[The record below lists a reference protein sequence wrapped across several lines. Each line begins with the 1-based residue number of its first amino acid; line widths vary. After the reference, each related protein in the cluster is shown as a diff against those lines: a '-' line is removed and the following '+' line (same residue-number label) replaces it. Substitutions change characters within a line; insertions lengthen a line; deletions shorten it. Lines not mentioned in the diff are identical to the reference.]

1 MLDLKYIRGNKE
13 IIKKAIYDKQLQNTL
28 NLDELLELDA
38 KYLQVL
44 KKTELHRNL
53 KNELSKK
60 ISGIKEK
67 DEKQKLIEK
76 ATKVK
81 SELSDMETELKKF
94 KDLLDILLLKVPNPP
109 AEEVPYGEGENDNVV
124 LRKVGTPK
132 VFEFKIKDHVELG
145 EALGILDVDRGVK
158 IAGFRG
164 YFLKNE
170 GAELEMAVLKYA
182 LDYMKTQ
189 GFDFYTVP
197 WLVKP
202 DYFVGTGYFPWG
214 EEDHYITQDGLALI
228 GTAEVSL
235 TSYYAGEVLR
245 EKDLPIKMMGLSP
258 CFRREV
264 GSYGK
269 DTKGIFRIHQFTKLE
284 QVVLLPEG
292 EEFSRE
298 WHEKMLSYA
307 EEILQNLGLSYQIV
321 LMCSGD
327 MGAGQRKK
335 YDVETWFPAQQ
346 AYRETHSDSYFLD
359 FQSRR
364 LNMRYKSSDGS
375 LKYVYTLNNT
385 VVATPRLLAT
395 ILETYQQEDG
405 SVKIPDVLHKYLDFK
420 DIKPKKK

>member
-109 AEEVPYGEGENDNVV
+109 AKEVPYGEGENDNVV

-189 GFDFYTVP
+189 G
-197 WLVKP
+197 
-202 DYFVGTGYFPWG
+202 
-214 EEDHYITQDGLALI
+214 
-228 GTAEVSL
+228 
-235 TSYYAGEVLR
+235 
-245 EKDLPIKMMGLSP
+245 
-258 CFRREV
+258 
-264 GSYGK
+264 
-269 DTKGIFRIHQFTKLE
+269 
-284 QVVLLPEG
+284 
-292 EEFSRE
+292 
-298 WHEKMLSYA
+298 
-307 EEILQNLGLSYQIV
+307 
-321 LMCSGD
+321 
-327 MGAGQRKK
+327 
-335 YDVETWFPAQQ
+335 
-346 AYRETHSDSYFLD
+346 
-359 FQSRR
+359 
-364 LNMRYKSSDGS
+364 
-375 LKYVYTLNNT
+375 
-385 VVATPRLLAT
+385 
-395 ILETYQQEDG
+395 
-405 SVKIPDVLHKYLDFK
+405 
-420 DIKPKKK
+420 

>member
-109 AEEVPYGEGENDNVV
+109 AEEVPYGEGEDDNVV

>member
-60 ISGIKEK
+60 VPGIKEK
-67 DEKQKLIEK
+67 DEKQKLIEE

-81 SELSDMETELKKF
+81 SELNEMETELKKL

-109 AEEVPYGEGENDNVV
+109 AEDVPYGEGEDDNVV

-132 VFEFKIKDHVELG
+132 IFEFNIKDHLELG
-145 EALGILDVDRGVK
+145 EALDIVDVDRGVK

-182 LDYMKTQ
+182 LDYMKMQ

-197 WLVKP
+197 CLVKP

-235 TSYYAGEVLR
+235 TSYYAGEVLK
-245 EKDLPIKMMGLSP
+245 EKDLPKKMMGLSP

-269 DTKGIFRIHQFTKLE
+269 DTRGIFRIHQFTKLE

-292 EEFSRE
+292 EEFSKE
-298 WHEKMLSYA
+298 WHEKMLSYV
-307 EEILQNLGLSYQIV
+307 EEILQNLGLSYQIK
-321 LMCSGD
+321 LMCTGD

-335 YDVETWFPAQQ
+335 YDVETWFPSQQ

-375 LKYVYTLNNT
+375 LKYVSTLNNT

-395 ILETYQQEDG
+395 IIETYQQEDG
-405 SVKIPDVLHKYLDFK
+405 SVKVPDVLHKYLDFK

>member
-109 AEEVPYGEGENDNVV
+109 AKEVPYGEGENDNVV

>member
-13 IIKKAIYDKQLQNTL
+13 IIKKAINDKRLQNTL
-28 NLDELLELDA
+28 NLVELLELNA

-60 ISGIKEK
+60 IPGIKEK

-109 AEEVPYGEGENDNVV
+109 AKEVPYGEGENDNVV

-182 LDYMKTQ
+182 LDYMKQQ

>member
-109 AEEVPYGEGENDNVV
+109 AKEVPYGEGENDNVV

-132 VFEFKIKDHVELG
+132 VFAFKIKDHVELG

>member
-109 AEEVPYGEGENDNVV
+109 AKEVPYGEGENDNVV

-375 LKYVYTLNNT
+375 LKYVSTLNNT

-395 ILETYQQEDG
+395 IIETYQQEDG
-405 SVKIPDVLHKYLDFK
+405 SVKVPDVLHKYLDFK

>member
-60 ISGIKEK
+60 IPGIKEK

-109 AEEVPYGEGENDNVV
+109 AKEVPYGEGENDNVV

-335 YDVETWFPAQQ
+335 FDVETWFPAQQ